1 MKSIVSLFAA
11 LFIVAQTG
19 TALAQNSVVDNVI
32 AACENEIITYCNQ
45 VTPGNGRM
53 LSCFYAHEDK
63 LTVQCINGLYDGMA
77 TLERIVETISYVA
90 TQCAEDI
97 DAFCG
102 ATVPGEGRIAV
113 CLLDKKPQLTSR
125 CRGAIDEVG
134 LEKN

>member
-1 MKSIVSLFAA
+1 MTVKVDIRVPVGLPVQETAD
-11 LFIVAQTG
+11 FIA
-19 TALAQNSVVDNVI
+19 D
-32 AACENEIITYCNQ
+32 CETEINTYCSQ
-45 VTPGNGRM
+45 VTPGNGRL

-77 TLERIVETISYVA
+77 TLERIIESISYVA
-90 TQCAEDI
+90 SQCSEDI

-134 LEKN
+134 LAKN